1 MWARAAQGWDGVWA
15 MEAVMD
21 WNCAL
26 GGPTLAQVGH
36 KKKKLM
42 EGEELVSSGIFHSP
56 FPPSL
61 KQDEKW

>member
-1 MWARAAQGWDGVWA
+1 
-15 MEAVMD
+15 MD